1 MKTLPNRLEAGGN
14 LAVSYRSFPLR
25 ALLRLQFMSFLQRLR
40 HRPLRLR
47 MQFLQRLRHRPFRL
61 RLQFLQRLRLMLEF
75 LLGFLQSLRL
85 QLRLGR

>member
-1 MKTLPNRLEAGGN
+1 MYIEYAGRKNLKTLPNRLKAGGN

-25 ALLRLQFMSFLQRLR
+25 ALLRLQFLQLLQLMQRLR
-40 HRPLRLR
+40 L
-47 MQFLQRLRHRPFRL
+47 RPFRL

-85 QLRLGR
+85 RLRLGR